1 MALRVQLAATAFKYL
16 SALDKPTKAR
26 IKEKLAAIAKSP
38 LDPRLSKPLTASTRR
53 CARVGSYRVL
63 FEFDEET
70 LFVADIGPRG
80 QIYRK
85 T

>member
-1 MALRVQLAATAFKYL
+1 LALRVQLAGSAFKYL
-16 SALDKPTKAR
+16 NGLDRTTKAR
-26 IKEKLAAIAKSP
+26 IKEKLEAIAKAPYDS
-38 LDPRLSKPLTASTRR
+38 RLSKPLTATTKR

-63 FEFDEET
+63 FELDEAT

-85 T
+85 L